1 MEWEEVFEQEKLSC
15 FNARR
20 LALKEN
26 NFLKYFVVHL
36 YEL

>member
-26 NFLKYFVVHL
+26 NFLKYFL
-36 YEL
+36 